1 MLLYRAVFACL
12 YIIYII
18 YRLAFNRLIS
28 SIAVLFI
35 YCRFFCNIINII
47 SLIVNNFI
55 RAFFR
60 YFIGIALYIRLIVS
74 NSAVYIYINS
84 SSINAK
90 AAVKRNI
97 NIPCVNLLNSFRRFL
112 QSKAAAK
119 RLRFFFNKFFL
130 II

>member
-12 YIIYII
+12 HIIYII
-18 YRLAFNRLIS
+18 YRLAFNRLINS
-28 SIAVLFI
+28 TAVLFI
-35 YCRFFCNIINII
+35 CCRFFCNIINII

-60 YFIGIALYIRLIVS
+60 YFIGIALYISLIVS

-97 NIPCVNLLNSFRRFL
+97 NIPCVNLLNSLRRFL